1 MKTAVNQPTF
11 FSWLGYFE
19 LINYVDN
26 FVFLDNVPFGNKP
39 KRINRNLIAD
49 EEGREINIS
58 LSITKLNSSTIIKD
72 CEIVFDNNY
81 DRSKN
86 LILEIYKNSEY
97 YKEVSEF
104 IIDIYSFK
112 SNNLAEF
119 NINLVKKICN
129 LLDIKCQFF
138 QASKDFDFKDKLTN
152 SEYFNKIADD
162 LKSTS
167 YCTFSRGFN
176 EGLYSVED
184 FTSNNKTFYVQDYKH
199 PTYKRKKIFKPNLSV
214 LDLLFNDLK
223 NSKKIILEGT
233 NWVRYEK
240 N

>member
-72 CEIVFDNNY
+72 CKIVFDNNY

-119 NINLVKKICN
+119 NINLIKKICN

-152 SEYFNKIADD
+152 SEYFNKIADN

-167 YCTFSRGFN
+167 Y
-176 EGLYSVED
+176 LY
-184 FTSNNKTFYVQDYKH
+184 
-199 PTYKRKKIFKPNLSV
+199 
-214 LDLLFNDLK
+214 
-223 NSKKIILEGT
+223 
-233 NWVRYEK
+233 
-240 N
+240 

>member
-97 YKEVSEF
+97 YKEISEF

-119 NINLVKKICN
+119 NINLVKKSATYLILNVNFFKHQKILILKIN
-129 LLDIKCQFF
+129 LQIQNTLIKLQIIWNQHLIVLFLEVLMRDYI
-138 QASKDFDFKDKLTN
+138 QSKILLQIIKRFM
-152 SEYFNKIADD
+152 Y
-162 LKSTS
+162 
-167 YCTFSRGFN
+167 
-176 EGLYSVED
+176 
-184 FTSNNKTFYVQDYKH
+184 KT
-199 PTYKRKKIFKPNLSV
+199 INI
-214 LDLLFNDLK
+214 LLIK
-223 NSKKIILEGT
+223 
-233 NWVRYEK
+233 EK
-240 N
+240 NF